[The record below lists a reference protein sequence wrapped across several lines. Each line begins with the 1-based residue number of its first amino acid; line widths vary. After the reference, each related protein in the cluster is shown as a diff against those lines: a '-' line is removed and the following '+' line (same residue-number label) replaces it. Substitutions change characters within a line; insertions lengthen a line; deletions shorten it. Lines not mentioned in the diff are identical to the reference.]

1 MFAALP
7 ELPGDVVGI
16 STMAE
21 DFDGAV
27 TGVLPVAQEGDVTGL
42 S

>member
-7 ELPGDVVGI
+7 ELPDVVGI

-27 TGVLPVAQEGDVTGL
+27 TGVLPVAQEGDMTGL